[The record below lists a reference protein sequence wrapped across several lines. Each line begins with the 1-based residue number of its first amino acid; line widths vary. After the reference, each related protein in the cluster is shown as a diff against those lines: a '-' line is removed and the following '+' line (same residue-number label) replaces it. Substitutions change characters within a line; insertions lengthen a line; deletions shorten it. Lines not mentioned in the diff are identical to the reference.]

1 MNTHGLERLEWG
13 RLVEGLA
20 AHADTPAG
28 KARVLATVPDPHA
41 DWLAEQQRLYAAAAL
56 HAPIHQLS
64 LVGAV
69 DLAPLVERAAKGG
82 MLTPDALWS
91 VMATVER
98 GQALKAALAGA
109 EGSELSAHLGH
120 FEAPVGLRQ
129 RIAAAVLESGAV
141 KDRASA
147 ALERIRHDMTR
158 LEAEIQEVL
167 DRLLRSATW
176 SQYLQEPLVALRR
189 GRRVVPVKR
198 SFVHQVGGLVH
209 DQSGSGQTVF
219 VEPAPVVE
227 RQNRIAELSAAEG
240 EEVLRIL
247 RQLTADVASHEGA
260 LLAMNR
266 AILTADVLLAKLRW
280 ARHREAALPQLTQDT
295 LSLMDARHPLLD
307 QPVPLT
313 VTVGGS
319 QRVLVVTGPNTGGK
333 TVALKTVGLLVALAL
348 SGWPVP
354 AHPDSGVPLFHEMFA
369 DIGDEQSLEQ
379 NLSTFSGHV
388 RQLVPVVA
396 GARPGVLVLLDEIGA
411 GTDPEEGA
419 ALALALVD
427 HLLDSGAT
435 AIVTTHYARVKLL
448 AYRDQRVQNARMDF
462 DRERLLPT
470 YRLVMGQPGSSQALY
485 IARRLGL
492 DPELL
497 DRAERHL
504 GQEGL
509 RVDRAIGELERVER
523 ELALARDGVVATER
537 TLAAR
542 EAALQAAEARLGAER
557 TKDRERLRQEVRRR
571 LGELEVRA
579 AGAIAAAQAETR
591 AEREQALQSLRAE
604 MKSWGSFEREL
615 SAGGPAPASAG
626 GPLAVGQQVSARE
639 LPEPG
644 RILAIERGQATV
656 EVAGRRIV
664 LPLATLAPAPERP
677 HTAPRRRGAGG
688 PALLLDASGHGGI
701 GGMGMEC
708 DLRGMTVL
716 EAVDE
721 VEVYLDRA
729 ARAGLP
735 FARLIHGKGTGSL
748 RRAVQEHLVGHPHVA
763 GFRLGQA
770 GEGGDG
776 VTVVQFH
783 T

>member
-1 MNTHGLERLEWG
+1 MVAAGAVNAHGLERLEWG
-13 RLVEGLA
+13 RLVERLA
-20 AHADTPAG
+20 VYADTPAG

-41 DWLAEQQRLYAAAAL
+41 DWLSEQQRLYAAAAV
-56 HAPIHQLS
+56 HAPLQQLS
-64 LVGAV
+64 LAGAV
-69 DLAPLVERAAKGG
+69 DLEPLVARARKGG
-82 MLTPDALWS
+82 MLPADALWS
-91 VMATVER
+91 VMATLER

-109 EGSELSAHLGH
+109 DSGELSAHLGH
-120 FEAPVGLRQ
+120 FEVPGGLRQ
-129 RIAAAVLESGAV
+129 RIGAAIVESGAV
-141 KDRASA
+141 KDSASP
-147 ALERIRHDMTR
+147 ALERIRRDMAR

-167 DRLLRSATW
+167 DRLLRSPAW
-176 SQYLQEPLVALRR
+176 SEYLREPLVALRR

-227 RQNRIAELSAAEG
+227 RQNRIAELAAAEG
-240 EEVLRIL
+240 AEILRIL
-247 RQLTADVASHEGA
+247 RQLTAEVAAQEMA
-260 LLAMNR
+260 LLAMNG
-266 AILTADVLLAKLRW
+266 ALLAADVLLAKLRW
-280 ARHREAALPQLTQDT
+280 ARQAGAALPQLSQDRLT
-295 LSLMDARHPLLD
+295 LIDARHPLLEE
-307 QPVPLT
+307 PVPLT
-313 VTVGGS
+313 VSVGGS

-354 AHPDSGVPLFHEMFA
+354 AHPDSEVPLFQDMFA

-396 GARPGVLVLLDEIGA
+396 GAKPGVLVLLDEIGA

-435 AIVTTHYARVKLL
+435 AMVTTHYARVKLL
-448 AYRDQRVQNARMDF
+448 AYRDPRVQNARMDF
-462 DRERLLPT
+462 DRERLMPT

-492 DPELL
+492 DPQIL

-504 GQEGL
+504 GEEGV

-523 ELALARDGVVATER
+523 ELAQARDGVVAAER
-537 TLAAR
+537 ALAER
-542 EAALQAAEARLGAER
+542 EAALKAAEARLLAER
-557 TKDRERLRQEVRRR
+557 AKDRERLRHEVRRR
-571 LGELEVRA
+571 LADLEARA
-579 AGAIAAAQAETR
+579 AAAIAAAQAETR
-591 AEREQALQSLRAE
+591 AEREHALAALRAE
-604 MKSWGSFEREL
+604 MKSWGRFEQEL
-615 SAGGPAPASAG
+615 SDGPTPARSGA
-626 GPLAVGQQVSARE
+626 PLAVGQAVSAAE

-644 RILAIERGQATV
+644 RILSIERGQATV
-656 EVAGRRIV
+656 EAAGRRIV
-664 LPLATLAPAPERP
+664 LPVASLAPARSP
-677 HTAPRRRGAGG
+677 HPAPRRRE
-688 PALLLDASGHGGI
+688 PSPTWDATGI
-701 GGMGMEC
+701 GSVGMEC

-721 VEVYLDRA
+721 VEMYLDRA

-735 FARLIHGKGTGSL
+735 FARLIHGRGTGSL

-783 T
+783 Q

>member
-1 MNTHGLERLEWG
+1 MNAHGLDRLEWG
-13 RLVEGLA
+13 SLLERLA
-20 AHADTPAG
+20 ADADTPAG
-28 KARVLATVPDPHA
+28 KARVLAAVPDPHP
-41 DWLAEQQRLYAAAAL
+41 DWLAEQQRLYAAAAAHVPL
-56 HAPIHQLS
+56 GQLS
-64 LVGAV
+64 LAGAV
-69 DLAPLVERAAKGG
+69 DLVPLVDRAVKGG
-82 MLTPDALWS
+82 MLAPDALWS

-98 GQALKAALAGA
+98 GQALKAALAGLDNV
-109 EGSELSAHLGH
+109 ELSAHLGH
-120 FEAPVGLRQ
+120 FEAPVGLWHH
-129 RIAAAVLESGAV
+129 IGAAIVESGAV
-141 KDRASA
+141 KDSASA
-147 ALERIRHDMTR
+147 ALERIRRDMTR

-167 DRLLRSATW
+167 ERLLRSATW
-176 SQYLQEPLVALRR
+176 SEYLQEPLVALRR

-198 SFVHQVGGLVH
+198 SFVHQVPGLVH

-227 RQNRIAELSAAEG
+227 RQNRIAALSAAEG
-240 EEVLRIL
+240 EEILRIL
-247 RQLTADVASHEGA
+247 RQLTAEVASHEA
-260 LLAMNR
+260 VLLAMNR
-266 AILTADVLLAKLRW
+266 AILAADVLLAKLRW
-280 ARHREAALPQLTQDT
+280 ARRAEAALPHLAGDT
-295 LSLMDARHPLLD
+295 LSLVDARHPLLD
-307 QPVPLT
+307 APVPLT
-313 VTVGGS
+313 VHVGGA
-319 QRVLVVTGPNTGGK
+319 QRVLVITGPNTGGK

-354 AHPDSGVPLFHEMFA
+354 AHPDSRVPLFHEMFA

-388 RQLVPVVA
+388 RQLVPVA
-396 GARPGVLVLLDEIGA
+396 TGAAPGVLVLLDEIGA

-427 HLLDSGAT
+427 HLLDAGAT
-435 AIVTTHYARVKLL
+435 AVVTTHYARVKLL
-448 AYRDQRVQNARMDF
+448 AYRDRRVQNARMDF
-462 DRERLLPT
+462 DREHLLPT

-492 DPELL
+492 DPDLL
-497 DRAERHL
+497 DRAEQHL
-504 GQEGL
+504 GQEGV
-509 RVDRAIGELERVER
+509 RVDHAIGELERVER
-523 ELALARDGVVATER
+523 ELAQARDGVAAAER
-537 TLAAR
+537 ALAAR

-557 TKDRERLRQEVRRR
+557 AKDRERLRQEVRRR
-571 LGELEVRA
+571 LGELESRA
-579 AGAIAAAQAETR
+579 GAAIAAAQAETR
-591 AEREQALQSLRAE
+591 AEREQALQSLRVE
-604 MKSWGSFEREL
+604 IKSWGSFEREL
-615 SAGGPAPASAG
+615 SAGGPPAASQG
-626 GPLAVGQQVSARE
+626 GPLAVGQRVTAAA
-639 LPEPG
+639 LAEPG
-644 RILAIERGQATV
+644 HILSMDRGQATV
-656 EVAGRRIV
+656 ESAGRRIV
-664 LPLATLAPAPERP
+664 LPVKSLAPAPEHP
-677 HTAPRRRGAGG
+677 HIARGKGAVTALRRLDSPSAEGAGDI
-688 PALLLDASGHGGI
+688 AMD
-701 GGMGMEC
+701 C